1 LLVLQSVWLGSG
13 VIPMYL
19 LAKDKLRSRWCGIVL
34 AAVYAM
40 CPAMHGAN
48 LYEFHSLTLI
58 APLLVWLLYF
68 LERGA
73 KVRYYFVLFALLLCR
88 EDVALLMLFVALYAI
103 LSGRA
108 GMARVGWITAAASMV
123 YFVIVKAFFM
133 TSSGIFMTGKDA
145 YSFAYYYEALIPN
158 KTGIGGL
165 LLSLITNPL
174 FAIKTAFEEAKIQF
188 LILLFLPLAFLPFFV
203 KQGRVMLL
211 YGLAFCL
218 LASRGPVFSI
228 SFQYSSVLYPIAFAL
243 TPMALAGFAD
253 GRLAPFL
260 ALDGKRLSRALLG
273 AVFVASVLTSWKF
286 GGILDN
292 ASFKGGF
299 GRVARG
305 LSNESRQTYAW
316 VREQVDKIPPGVSV
330 GTTNKMGPH
339 VSNRKEVYF
348 YPDRRRT
355 NYVFIDESEL
365 RGGDLDGHNKAVA
378 RGEFQEIG
386 RRGKM
391 VLFKRK

>member
-1 LLVLQSVWLGSG
+1 
-13 VIPMYL
+13 
-19 LAKDKLRSRWCGIVL
+19 
-34 AAVYAM
+34 
-40 CPAMHGAN
+40 
-48 LYEFHSLTLI
+48 
-58 APLLVWLLYF
+58 
-68 LERGA
+68 LETGA
-73 KVRYYFVLFALLLCR
+73 KVRYYFMLFALLLCR

-103 LSGRA
+103 LSRRA
-108 GMARVGWITAAASMV
+108 HMARIGWITAAASMV
-123 YFVIVKAFFM
+123 YFVIVKAYFM

-174 FAIKTAFEEAKIQF
+174 FAIKTALEEAKIQF
-188 LILLFLPLAFLPFFV
+188 LVLLFLPLAFLPFFV

-228 SFQYSSVLYPIAFAL
+228 SFQYSSVLFPIAFAL
-243 TPMALAGFAD
+243 TPMAIAGFAD

-273 AVFVASVLTSWKF
+273 AVLVASVLTSWKF

-305 LSNESRQTYAW
+305 LSYEHRQTYAW
-316 VREQVDKIPPGVSV
+316 VREHVEKIPRGVSV
-330 GTTNKMGPH
+330 STTNKMGPH

-348 YPDRRRT
+348 YPDRQRT
-355 NYVFIDESEL
+355 DYVFIDESEL
-365 RGGDLDGHNKAVA
+365 RGGDLERHNKAVA

-391 VLFKRK
+391 VLFKRKH